1 MQVRELDTVSAGG
14 FARAAFLD
22 ARMTS
27 IVNSSH
33 FSDAQKLLAER
44 MRLALEMVY
53 SARAVHLNYRKTQI
67 TLKVD
72 QPTVRDRKMLKVL
85 ESDWNGL
92 GVIKRVSAQ
101 GVNYAITRIYEK

>member
-1 MQVRELDTVSAGG
+1 MKTTDLDNCSAG
-14 FARAAFLD
+14 FYAHAAALD

-27 IVNSSH
+27 TVNASH
-33 FSDAQKLLAER
+33 FSDAQKLQAER

-53 SARAVHLNYRKTQI
+53 SARAVHLNYRKKQI

-72 QPTVRDRKMLKVL
+72 QPQVRDRKMLRLL
-85 ESDWNGL
+85 EQDWTGA

-101 GVNYAITRIYEK
+101 GINYAIARI

>member
-1 MQVRELDTVSAGG
+1 MQVRDLDNNSAGQY
-14 FARAAFLD
+14 AWAAAQN

-27 IVNSSH
+27 VVNSSH
-33 FSDAQKLLAER
+33 FNDAQKLLAER
-44 MRLALEMVY
+44 MKLALEMVY
-53 SARAVHLNYRKTQI
+53 SSRAVHLNYRKKQI

-85 ESDWNGL
+85 EADWTGL

-101 GVNYAITRIYEK
+101 GINYAIIQN

>member
-1 MQVRELDTVSAGG
+1 MEVRDLDTTDAGRFAWAAAQNARITSA
-14 FARAAFLD
+14 
-22 ARMTS
+22 
-27 IVNSSH
+27 VNSSH
-33 FSDAQKLLAER
+33 FTETQKLLAER

-85 ESDWNGL
+85 EADWTGL

-101 GVNYAITRIYEK
+101 GINYAIIQN

>member
-1 MQVRELDTVSAGG
+1 MQVRDLDTVGAGG
-14 FARAAFLD
+14 HAWAAAQN

-27 IVNSSH
+27 LVNSSQ
-33 FSDAQKLLAER
+33 FSDAQKLWAER

-85 ESDWNGL
+85 EADWTGL
-92 GVIKRVSAQ
+92 GVVKRVSAQ
-101 GVNYAITRIYEK
+101 GINYAIAKI

>member
-1 MQVRELDTVSAGG
+1 MQVRELDNVGAGV
-14 FARAAFLD
+14 FAWAAAQN

-27 IVNSSH
+27 LANSTH

-72 QPTVRDRKMLKVL
+72 RPTVRDRKMLKVL
-85 ESDWNGL
+85 EADWTDL
-92 GVIKRVSAQ
+92 GVVKRVSAQ
-101 GVNYAITRIYEK
+101 GVNYAIARN

>member
-1 MQVRELDTVSAGG
+1 MQVRELDTAGAG
-14 FARAAFLD
+14 VFAWAAAQN

-27 IVNSSH
+27 LANSTH

-53 SARAVHLNYRKTQI
+53 SSRAVHLNYRKTQI

-85 ESDWNGL
+85 EADWTGL

-101 GVNYAITRIYEK
+101 GVNYAIARI

>member
-1 MQVRELDTVSAGG
+1 MQVRDLDTVGAGG
-14 FARAAFLD
+14 FAWAAAQN

-27 IVNSSH
+27 LINSSQ

-85 ESDWNGL
+85 EADWTGL
-92 GVIKRVSAQ
+92 GVVKRVSAQ
-101 GVNYAITRIYEK
+101 GVNYAIARI